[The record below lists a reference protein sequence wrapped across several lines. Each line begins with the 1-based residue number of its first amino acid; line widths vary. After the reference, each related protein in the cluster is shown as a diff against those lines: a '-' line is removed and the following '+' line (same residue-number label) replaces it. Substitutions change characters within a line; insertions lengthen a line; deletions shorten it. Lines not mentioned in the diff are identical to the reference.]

1 MAEPTRHVR
10 HADREKGGDSYV
22 YSALFTVDRWRHHL
36 DWNGF
41 AGISLNTKVFS
52 FRRFGEGTGGR
63 EGEGGHS
70 CSLVLR
76 YDIFLSTVA

>member
-1 MAEPTRHVR
+1 MR
-10 HADREKGGDSYV
+10 HAYREKGGDSYV

-52 FRRFGEGTGGR
+52 FRRFGEGGWGGDGR
-63 EGEGGHS
+63 EGRGHS